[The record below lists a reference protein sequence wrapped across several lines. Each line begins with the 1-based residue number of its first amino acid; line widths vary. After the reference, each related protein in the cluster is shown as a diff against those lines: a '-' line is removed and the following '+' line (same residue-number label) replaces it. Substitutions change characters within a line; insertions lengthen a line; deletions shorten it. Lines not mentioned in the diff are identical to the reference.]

1 MKISQNDE
9 ATGPKRVCRRRLW
22 QWSKAFVLM
31 HQRKPFLHRT
41 SNLKKAI
48 CAQRQTERGCNYC
61 FTMCKKTTAQC
72 ARKKNYC
79 TTCNSPI
86 LFITTSTGHHNQPQ
100 FSITTM
106 LVVTTSTNANIL
118 TILGV
123 EETLSTQ
130 CTLFIKSELFSGE
143 NSKKRPVGVCVHR
156 DVLALLGNA
165 AIWFHYSP
173 LHYPLHLSI
182 LLLAQHTLN
191 TLTQYTQ
198 YTQFVSVVVFAQYKL
213 YLYEH
218 WYLISLQPNDFKPTF
233 VHITLLRLRSICI
246 CTRTCICLDRIYHCA
261 SEQNVSKVTWK
272 NWVFSC
278 RKRRWCSIFHPT
290 CNFCPHLCPVAA
302 PYLHTHNLCISVFVI
317 YNFRPGLIIVQ
328 DIPFPPRE
336 YERNCLTSNND
347 IIPQLQNPNAPL
359 TIPTLCLS
367 LWIIPSEN
375 EFWFPP
381 PAAMV
386 GPLY

>member
-1 MKISQNDE
+1 MELQGIKDIIHQRSLRFTQFMKISQNDE
-9 ATGPKRVCRRRLW
+9 ATGPKRICRRRLW

-41 SNLKKAI
+41 SNLKKGI

-72 ARKKNYC
+72 ARKK
-79 TTCNSPI
+79 
-86 LFITTSTGHHNQPQ
+86 ITAQRATVPFFSSQPQ
-100 FSITTM
+100 PVTTINPNFQLPPM
-106 LVVTTSTNANIL
+106 VVTTSTNANIL

-191 TLTQYTQ
+191 
-198 YTQFVSVVVFAQYKL
+198 
-213 YLYEH
+213 
-218 WYLISLQPNDFKPTF
+218 
-233 VHITLLRLRSICI
+233 
-246 CTRTCICLDRIYHCA
+246 
-261 SEQNVSKVTWK
+261 
-272 NWVFSC
+272 
-278 RKRRWCSIFHPT
+278 
-290 CNFCPHLCPVAA
+290 
-302 PYLHTHNLCISVFVI
+302 
-317 YNFRPGLIIVQ
+317 
-328 DIPFPPRE
+328 
-336 YERNCLTSNND
+336 
-347 IIPQLQNPNAPL
+347 
-359 TIPTLCLS
+359 LS
-367 LWIIPSEN
+367 L
-375 EFWFPP
+375 
-381 PAAMV
+381 
-386 GPLY
+386 